1 MQALDWR
8 FNRQHLSFPLLREKI
23 EMRESS
29 KPQTQP
35 SFGETFM
42 SEKPVAKTIEERVA
56 DLEAKVKELE
66 NALQNKVDHE
76 RLNKAISDLRYS
88 VKNHRL

>member
-1 MQALDWR
+1 
-8 FNRQHLSFPLLREKI
+8 
-23 EMRESS
+23 
-29 KPQTQP
+29 
-35 SFGETFM
+35 M
-42 SEKPVAKTIEERVA
+42 SDKPVAKTLEERVA

-66 NALQNKVDHE
+66 NALQNKDDHE

>member
-1 MQALDWR
+1 
-8 FNRQHLSFPLLREKI
+8 
-23 EMRESS
+23 
-29 KPQTQP
+29 
-35 SFGETFM
+35 M

-76 RLNKAISDLRYS
+76 CLNKAISDLRYS